1 MYKKP
6 FIMNPNI
13 DALVDWIRK
22 NDIHILNVAGNRA
35 SKLTRRDA
43 INFQRILEE
52 AIKILNEIK

>member
-1 MYKKP
+1 
-6 FIMNPNI
+6 MNPNI

-43 INFQRILEE
+43 VNFQRILEE
-52 AIKILNEIK
+52 AIKIVNEIK